1 MSGARIGPNAVTRL
15 AEAAEAAMGRG
26 ETRAL
31 FAAAG
36 LERHL
41 DAPPGRMVAEGEVVA
56 LHAALAARWPGA
68 ARRIAADAGARTA
81 AYLLA
86 NRIPRL
92 AQVVLRVL
100 PPGLA
105 ARGLMAAIGGHAWTF
120 AGSGAFAAR
129 VRRGGAEVTV
139 TGGPFAAPGAAAVPM
154 AAFYGAVFETLFR
167 RLVSARTGA
176 QARAADGAC
185 AVRLGWRPL
194 PSRPFPSTA
203 QTG

>member
-1 MSGARIGPNAVTRL
+1 MIARIGPNAVTRL
-15 AEAAEAAMGRG
+15 AEAAEAAMGRD

-31 FAAAG
+31 FIAAG

-41 DAPPGRMVAEGEVVA
+41 DAPPERMVEEGEVVA
-56 LHAALAARWPGA
+56 LHAALATRWPGA

-86 NRIPRL
+86 NRIPRA
-92 AQVVLRVL
+92 AQAVLRIL
-100 PPGLA
+100 PPGVA

-139 TGGPFAAPGAAAVPM
+139 TGGPFAAPGAAAGPM

-167 RLVSARTGA
+167 RLVSARSAAET
-176 QARAADGAC
+176 RAADGAC
-185 AVRLGWRPL
+185 AVRLGWRAA
-194 PSRPFPSTA
+194 PSRPFPSAA

>member
-1 MSGARIGPNAVTRL
+1 MTARIGPNAVTRL
-15 AEAAEAAMGRG
+15 AEAAEAALGRG

-36 LERHL
+36 LTRHL
-41 DAPPGRMVAEGEVVA
+41 DAPPDHMVEEGEVVA
-56 LHAALAARWPGA
+56 LHAALAARHPVA
-68 ARRIAADAGARTA
+68 AERIAADAGARTA

-86 NRIPRL
+86 NRIPKL
-92 AQVVLRVL
+92 AQAVLRL
-100 PPGLA
+100 MPPGLA
-105 ARGLMAAIGGHAWTF
+105 ARGLLAAIGGHAWTF

-139 TGGPFAAPGAAAVPM
+139 TGGPFAAPGPAAGPM

-167 RLVSARTGA
+167 RLVSPRAGA
-176 QARAADGAC
+176 AAEAAGGAC
-185 AVRLGWRPL
+185 AVRLGWQAPAT
-194 PSRPFPSTA
+194 RPFPRAA

>member
-15 AEAAEAAMGRG
+15 AEAAEAALGPA

-41 DAPPGRMVAEGEVVA
+41 DAPPERMVAEGEVVA
-56 LHAALAARWPGA
+56 LHAALAARWPRE

-86 NRIPRL
+86 NRIPRV
-92 AQVVLRVL
+92 AQLLFRAL

-105 ARGLMAAIGGHAWTF
+105 ARGLLAAIGGHAWTF

-129 VRRGGAEVTV
+129 VLRGGAEVTV
-139 TGGPFAAPGAAAVPM
+139 TGGPFAAPGAAAGPM
-154 AAFYGAVFETLFR
+154 AAFYGAVFGTLFR
-167 RLVSARTGA
+167 RLVSARSGA
-176 QARAADGAC
+176 EARAAGGAC
-185 AVRLGWRPL
+185 AVRLDWTPEAA
-194 PSRPFPSTA
+194 RPFPRPA